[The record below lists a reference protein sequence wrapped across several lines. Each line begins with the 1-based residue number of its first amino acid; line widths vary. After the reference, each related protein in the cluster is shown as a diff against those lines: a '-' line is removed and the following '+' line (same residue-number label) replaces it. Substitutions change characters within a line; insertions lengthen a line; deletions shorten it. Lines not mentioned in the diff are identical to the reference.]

1 MGLSKRQVS
10 GDCGLAWRALEL
22 QAKRSQRP
30 EPLTCPRCGST
41 NTKFCYYNNYNKS
54 QPRHF
59 CKDCKRH
66 WTEGGALRNVPVGG
80 GRKNKRLKP
89 STTSSSPSAAGGNL
103 LINSTQMSEIFSQPW
118 IRSSAASP
126 SQLHSIDGMN
136 SFIKAKSFPGV
147 NGNYFLDSTLPVL
160 ESQNLQP
167 FASSSSSG
175 SGSSEMNPSAILEPW
190 QVPATSNTL
199 MNTLNYWNWDDINRL
214 ASADQLNIPWDH
226 HKA

>member
-10 GDCGLAWRALEL
+10 GDCGLDWRALEL
-22 QAKRSQRP
+22 PAKRSQRP

-59 CKDCKRH
+59 CKACKRH
-66 WTEGGALRNVPVGG
+66 WTEGGTLRNVPVGG

-89 STTSSSPSAAGGNL
+89 LTTSSSSSPSAGGGN
-103 LINSTQMSEIFSQPW
+103 IWIYSTQMSEIFSQPW
-118 IRSSAASP
+118 IRPSAASP

-136 SFIKAKSFPGV
+136 SFIKAKSFAGDS
-147 NGNYFLDSTLPVL
+147 GNYVLDSTLPVL
-160 ESQNLQP
+160 ESQNLHP

-175 SGSSEMNPSAILEPW
+175 SLKINPSAISEAW

-199 MNTLNYWNWDDINRL
+199 MDTLNYWNWDDINRL

-226 HKA
+226 PKA